1 MRQLTTITIL
11 PEAPSTFCKIDQMLY
26 HRDLTDVYMHSPLG
40 VEPLR
45 SREYI
50 SVKHL
55 CYNIL
60 ILG

>member
-11 PEAPSTFCKIDQMLY
+11 PEVPSTFCKIDQILY
-26 HRDLTDVYMHSPLG
+26 HRNLTDVYMHSPLG
-40 VEPLR
+40 VEPFR
-45 SREYI
+45 SRKYI